1 MKILQGNTENFI
13 EALKGADKYHLPV
26 MLDACVNAIGDL
38 NDNNLAVQVFAEDL
52 TGIGAKLRLQVKNH
66 ILNNFKNVVKC
77 SRWIT
82 LTIQN
87 PDLVYELF
95 ESKKCNNCH
104 PSQ

>member
-1 MKILQGNTENFI
+1 MSQKIFI

-26 MLDACVNAIGDL
+26 MLDVCVNAIGDL